1 MGYSPVS
8 YFVAGIAAVAGVAL
22 FTGRWKPTVFGAAQL
37 GAAQLEEM
45 QIEIQTAEI
54 HLDGLP
60 SRALSVTS
68 AESLT
73 KSENKSPLN
82 AT

>member
-45 QIEIQTAEI
+45 QV
-54 HLDGLP
+54 GP
-60 SRALSVTS
+60 SRNHFFKRYL
-68 AESLT
+68 
-73 KSENKSPLN
+73 
-82 AT
+82 